1 MGAMSDT
8 MRRWMM
14 RLAIV
19 GGACALAACKGGS
32 KQEIPLIGSQTYS
45 LQSSGKMKVYPSA
58 AAEGASGS
66 VPLQKLQ
73 VKRKNDG
80 EAAKTPGCWA
90 CTDCICNGAEC
101 ACTECTSC

>member
-1 MGAMSDT
+1 
-8 MRRWMM
+8 MRNWLCT
-14 RLAIV
+14 LAIAV
-19 GGACALAACKGGS
+19 GVCTLGACKGGGG
-32 KQEIPLIGSQTYS
+32 KQEIPLIGSQTYL

-58 AAEGASGS
+58 SAEGATGS
-66 VPLQKLQ
+66 QPLQKLQ

>member
-1 MGAMSDT
+1 
-8 MRRWMM
+8 MRYRIYT
-14 RLAIV
+14 LALV
-19 GGACALAACKGGS
+19 GFCALGACKGGGG
-32 KQEIPLIGSQTYS
+32 KQEIPLIGSQTYL

-58 AAEGASGS
+58 SAEGATGS
-66 VPLQKLQ
+66 QPLQKLQ

-80 EAAKTPGCWA
+80 QAAKTPGCWA

>member
-1 MGAMSDT
+1 MRTWMTRLGIVCAAGAFAS
-8 MRRWMM
+8 
-14 RLAIV
+14 
-19 GGACALAACKGGS
+19 CKGG
-32 KQEIPLIGSQTYS
+32 KQEIPLVGSQSYL
-45 LQSSGKMKVYPSA
+45 LQPSGKLKVYPSA
-58 AAEGASGS
+58 SAESAAGS